1 MANTQSIDLAAVKQ
15 RQQQTWSTG
24 DFAEV
29 ATTNTILGELL
40 CEAVDIRAGQ
50 KVLDVATG
58 SGNTAIAAARRFC
71 DVTGI
76 DYVPDLLERAR
87 ERMRAEHL
95 AIDFQVGDAEEIPY
109 PDDSFDVVL
118 STFGIMFAPNQEKA
132 AQELVRVCRSGGK
145 IGLVNH
151 TPEGFFG
158 QVFRLT
164 GQYAPPPAGLKPP
177 VLWGTEDRLHELFGS
192 WIRSLEAN
200 RRFWTLR
207 YRSVE
212 HWIEY
217 FRAWYGPTIKTFE
230 GLEPARQQEYQ
241 QGLEALLR
249 QFNRSGDATLVL
261 PSEYL
266 EVVATVA

>member
-1 MANTQSIDLAAVKQ
+1 MASTPSIDLAAVKQ

-24 DFAEV
+24 DFSEL
-29 ATTNTILGELL
+29 ATTNTVLGELL
-40 CEAVDIRAGQ
+40 CEAIDIRAGQ

-76 DYVPDLLERAR
+76 DYVPALLERAR
-87 ERMRAEHL
+87 ERTRAEHL
-95 AIDFQVGDAEEIPY
+95 QIDFQVGDAELIPC
-109 PDDSFDVVL
+109 PDHSFDVVL
-118 STFGIMFAPNQEKA
+118 STFGVMFAPNQEQA
-132 AQELVRVCRSGGK
+132 AQELIRVCRSGGK

-158 QVFRLT
+158 QVFKLT

-177 VLWGTEDRLHELFGS
+177 VLWGTEDRLHELFGNRIS
-192 WIRSLEAN
+192 SLETN
-200 RRFWTLR
+200 RRSWTLR

-230 GLEPARQQEYQ
+230 GLDPARQAEYQ
-241 QGLEALLR
+241 QGLEALLH
-249 QFNRSGDATLVL
+249 QYNRSGDGTLVL
-261 PSEYL
+261 ASEYL
-266 EVVATVA
+266 EVAATGA